1 MIANMN
7 KQPAVKILLA
17 ILILFLCFG
26 SQADLPVGVVSVAET
41 IEADFDLFDLEEDLL
56 ATSVTAISA
65 GLNLHKLEEK
75 SLKIQAACLSPV
87 SPPPKP
93 I

>member
-1 MIANMN
+1 MMSNTI
-7 KQPAVKILLA
+7 KQPAVQILLA

-26 SQADLPVGVVSVAET
+26 SQADLPVGVVSVAEAF
-41 IEADFDLFDLEEDLL
+41 EADLDLFDLEEDLL
-56 ATSVTAISA
+56 GANIAA
-65 GLNLHKLEEK
+65 GSTGLDFHKLEEK
-75 SLKIQAACLSPV
+75 SSKIRAVSLSPV

>member
-1 MIANMN
+1 MIANTN
-7 KQPAVKILLA
+7 KQPAVKLLLA

-26 SQADLPVGVVSVAET
+26 SQTDLPVADVSVVE
-41 IEADFDLFDLEEDLL
+41 ILEVDFDQFDLEEDLL
-56 ATSVTAISA
+56 ATSVTAVSM

-87 SPPPKP
+87 SPPPKS

>member
-1 MIANMN
+1 M
-7 KQPAVKILLA
+7 
-17 ILILFLCFG
+17 LILFLCFG
-26 SQADLPVGVVSVAET
+26 SQIDLPVAGLSVVEILEV
-41 IEADFDLFDLEEDLL
+41 DFDQFDLEDDLL
-56 ATSVTAISA
+56 ATNIAAASV

>member
-1 MIANMN
+1 MSNTI
-7 KQPAVKILLA
+7 KQPAVQILMA

-41 IEADFDLFDLEEDLL
+41 LEADFDLLDLEEDLL
-56 ATSVTAISA
+56 AANIATAA
-65 GLNLHKLEEK
+65 VGLNLHKLEEK
-75 SLKIQAACLSPV
+75 SLKIRTVSLSPV

>member
-1 MIANMN
+1 MMSNTI
-7 KQPAVKILLA
+7 KQPAVQILLA

-26 SQADLPVGVVSVAET
+26 SQADLPVGVVSVTET
-41 IEADFDLFDLEEDLL
+41 LEADFDLLDLEEDLL
-56 ATSVTAISA
+56 AANIVTALA
-65 GLNLHKLEEK
+65 GLNLHKLEQK
-75 SLKIQAACLSPV
+75 SSKIRAVSLSPV

>member
-1 MIANMN
+1 MSNTI
-7 KQPAVKILLA
+7 KQPAVQMLLA

-41 IEADFDLFDLEEDLL
+41 LEADLDLLDLEEDLL
-56 ATSVTAISA
+56 AANIVTALA
-65 GLNLHKLEEK
+65 GLNFHKLEEK
-75 SLKIQAACLSPV
+75 SSKIRAACLSPG